1 MERVKSY
8 NWIESLYLFYVV
20 IKYVQLDTMFAGF
33 MVLFILK
40 CIMSYVFS
48 AHKSNENELYTFI

>member
-20 IKYVQLDTMFAGF
+20 MKYVQLDTMFTGF
-33 MVLFILK
+33 IVLFALK
-40 CIMSYVFS
+40 CIMF
-48 AHKSNENELYTFI
+48 

>member
-20 IKYVQLDTMFAGF
+20 MKYVQLDTMFTGF
-33 MVLFILK
+33 IVLFVLK
-40 CIMSYVFS
+40 CIMF
-48 AHKSNENELYTFI
+48 